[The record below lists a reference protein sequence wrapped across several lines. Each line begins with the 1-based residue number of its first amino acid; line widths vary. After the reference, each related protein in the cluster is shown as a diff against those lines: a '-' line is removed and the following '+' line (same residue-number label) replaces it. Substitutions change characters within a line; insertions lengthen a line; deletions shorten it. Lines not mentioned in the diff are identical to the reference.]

1 MPKRF
6 HLHRPDLA
14 QAVVDALSTCQDVSD
29 QQRLL
34 AMRLASSG
42 QLTAAHIAEQVGI
55 SRRQF
60 FNWVRALK
68 AGGVEQLLARTHGG
82 GAPPR
87 VQGQVRAELQAG
99 LQAGRWKRAK
109 EIQQWL
115 RSQHQITLGLKGV
128 YYWLAKIGRGLEGAA
143 QGPRQK
149 GRGPGGRVPAAALRQ
164 AQELERGWWK
174 TGAHLGDG

>member
-6 HLHRPDLA
+6 HLKRPDLA
-14 QAVVDALSTCQDVSD
+14 AKVAEALSTCQDVTN

-34 AMRLASSG
+34 AMRLAGSG
-42 QLTAAHIAEQVGI
+42 QMTAGLIAEQIGI

-60 FNWVRALK
+60 FHWVNALK
-68 AGGVEQLLARTHGG
+68 TGGVEALLARAHGG
-82 GAPPR
+82 GPPPR
-87 VQGQVRAELQAG
+87 VQGQVLEALQAG
-99 LQAGRWKRAK
+99 LKAGRWKRAK

-115 RSQHQITLGLKGV
+115 GQQHQIKLGLKGV
-128 YYWLAKIGRGLEGAA
+128 YYWLAKIGRGLEEAA
-143 QGPRQK
+143 PGPRQK
-149 GRGPGGRVPAAALRQ
+149 RRDAGGRVPAAAWRK